1 MAGWSIP
8 IQQPKAGWKLRVLSG
23 RSLGMEYDLP
33 LSRYVLGSRPPANI
47 VIADASIAPQHV
59 TIDIRPDYIE
69 LHDSSGGRG
78 LLVNDKR
85 VSNARVVPGD
95 HVTVGVF
102 KFEFSNPNY
111 KPPPLAASPNSPVQK
126 FLALPLY
133 LRVGIISLSIA
144 ALLYVL
150 LATSENPNLVPV
162 TLLAMA
168 AAIPLPA
175 ICYLIDK
182 YDGKRLSFYTL
193 AITFVSGGTIGIIA
207 AMIGF
212 MVGEVATCGLILVP
226 IFAGLLEEPA
236 KLFATAWRWRH
247 PGYDRPIDGLLLG
260 AVSGFGFAVFET
272 AGYGFTQIFTQVQQ
286 SEENWLSKVLLLMVL
301 RGLSGPF
308 GHPIWSG
315 ILAGAFWQCGRDLR
329 RAVKARPF
337 QMAFLWA
344 VGLHAV
350 WNASALSEIVDPKSE
365 ILQLLGFGFVIL
377 SAFAGMREF
386 RRLLANKGY
395 R

>member
-1 MAGWSIP
+1 
-8 IQQPKAGWKLRVLSG
+8 
-23 RSLGMEYDLP
+23 
-33 LSRYVLGSRPPANI
+33 
-47 VIADASIAPQHV
+47 
-59 TIDIRPDYIE
+59 DIRPDYIE
-69 LHDSSGGRG
+69 LHDCSGGRG
-78 LLVNDKR
+78 LLVNDRR
-85 VSNARVVPGD
+85 VRNARVVPGD
-95 HVTVGVF
+95 HVAVGAF
-102 KFEFSNPNY
+102 KFTFSNPNY
-111 KPPPLAASPNSPVQK
+111 TPPPLAASPNSPVQK
-126 FLALPLY
+126 LLALPLY
-133 LRVGIISLSIA
+133 LRVGAIRLTVA
-144 ALLYVL
+144 GLLYL
-150 LATSENPNLVPV
+150 LLVVSDNPNLVPV

-175 ICYLIDK
+175 ICYLIDR

-212 MVGEVATCGLILVP
+212 MGAGVATCGLIFFP

-236 KLFATAWRWRH
+236 KLLATAWRWRH

-260 AVSGFGFAVFET
+260 AGSGFGFAAFET
-272 AGYGFTQIFTQVQQ
+272 ARYGFTAMQDAQEKGLSEVLQI
-286 SEENWLSKVLLLMVL
+286 MVL

-315 ILAGAFWQCGRDLR
+315 ILAAAFWQCGRNLR
-329 RAVKARPF
+329 RAVHSRTF
-337 QMAFLWA
+337 QVAFLWA

-350 WNASALSEIVDPKSE
+350 WNASALGEVLKGVSEG
-365 ILQLLGFGFVIL
+365 LQVLFLGFIVL
-377 SAFAGMREF
+377 SAIAGVWEF

>member
-78 LLVNDKR
+78 MLVNDKR

-95 HVTVGVF
+95 HVTVGIF

-111 KPPPLAASPNSPVQK
+111 KPPPLVASPNSPVQK

-133 LRVGIISLSIA
+133 IRVGIISVSIA
-144 ALLYVL
+144 ALLYIL
-150 LATSENPNLVPV
+150 LVESDNPNLVPV

-168 AAIPLPA
+168 AAIPVPA

-182 YDGKRLSFYTL
+182 YDSGRRISFYTL
-193 AITFVSGGTIGIIA
+193 AITFVSGGTVGIIA

-212 MVGEVATCGLILVP
+212 ELGGIATGGLIFLP

-236 KLFATAWRWRH
+236 KLLGTAWRWRH

-272 AGYGFTQIFTQVQQ
+272 AGYGFSVMQDAQ
-286 SEENWLSKVLLLMVL
+286 ENWQAQVLGLMIQ
-301 RGLSGPF
+301 RGLPAPF

-315 ILAGAFWQCGRDLR
+315 LLAAAFWQCGRDLR
-329 RAVKARPF
+329 RAVKSRTF
-337 QMAFLWA
+337 QIAFLWA
-344 VGLHAV
+344 IGLHAL
-350 WNASALSEIVDPKSE
+350 WNVSGIVPVFG
-365 ILQLLGFGFVIL
+365 LGFVIL
-377 SAFAGMREF
+377 SAAAGFREF

>member
-8 IQQPKAGWKLRVLSG
+8 VQQPKAGWKLRVLAG

-33 LSRYVLGSRPPANI
+33 LSRYVIGSRPPANI
-47 VIADASIAPQHV
+47 VIADPSIAPQHV
-59 TIDIRPDYIE
+59 TCDIRPDYVE
-69 LHDSSGGRG
+69 LHDCSGGRG
-78 LLVNDKR
+78 LLVNDQR
-85 VSNARVVPGD
+85 VRNARVVPGD
-95 HVTVGVF
+95 HVAVGAF
-102 KFEFSNPNY
+102 KFTFSNPNY
-111 KPPPLAASPNSPVQK
+111 TPPPLAASSNSTVQK
-126 FLALPLY
+126 FLGLPLY
-133 LRVGIISLSIA
+133 LRVGAISLTIA
-144 ALLYVL
+144 GLLYL
-150 LATSENPNLVPV
+150 LLVVSDNPNLVPV

-193 AITFVSGGTIGIIA
+193 AITFVSGGTVGIIA
-207 AMIGF
+207 AMIAF

-226 IFAGLLEEPA
+226 IFAGILEEPA
-236 KLFATAWRWRH
+236 KLLATAWRWRH

-272 AGYGFTQIFTQVQQ
+272 AGYGFTAMQEAEEKGLSAVLQI
-286 SEENWLSKVLLLMVL
+286 MVL

-315 ILAGAFWQCGRDLR
+315 LLAAAFWQCGRNLR
-329 RAVKARPF
+329 RATHSRTF
-337 QMAFLWA
+337 QIAFLWA
-344 VGLHAV
+344 IGLHAI
-350 WNASALSEIVDPKSE
+350 WNASAVVPIFGWGFIVLSGV
-365 ILQLLGFGFVIL
+365 
-377 SAFAGMREF
+377 AGVREF

>member
-8 IQQPKAGWKLRVLSG
+8 VQQPRAGWKLRVLAG

-33 LSRYVLGSRPPANI
+33 LSRYIIGSRPPANI

-59 TIDIRPDYIE
+59 TLDIRPDYIE
-69 LHDSSGGRG
+69 LHDCSGGRG
-78 LLVNDKR
+78 LLVNDQR
-85 VSNARVVPGD
+85 VRNARVVPGD
-95 HVTVGVF
+95 HVAVGAF
-102 KFEFSNPNY
+102 KFTFSNPNY
-111 KPPPLAASPNSPVQK
+111 TPPPLAASPNSLVQK
-126 FLALPLY
+126 FVALPLY
-133 LRVGIISLSIA
+133 LRVGAISVTIA
-144 ALLYVL
+144 GVLYLL
-150 LATSENPNLVPV
+150 LAISGNPNLVPV

-168 AAIPLPA
+168 AAVPLPV
-175 ICYLIDK
+175 ICYLIDR

-212 MVGEVATCGLILVP
+212 MGAGAATCGLIFFP

-236 KLFATAWRWRH
+236 KLLATAWRWRH

-260 AVSGFGFAVFET
+260 VVSGFGFAVFET
-272 AGYGFTQIFTQVQQ
+272 AGYGFTAGFAAMEEAQETGGLSEVLQI
-286 SEENWLSKVLLLMVL
+286 MVL

-315 ILAGAFWQCGRDLR
+315 ILAAAFWQCGRDLR
-329 RAVKARPF
+329 RAVKARTF
-337 QMAFLWA
+337 QIAFLWA
-344 VGLHAV
+344 VGLHAI
-350 WNASALSEIVDPKSE
+350 WNVSGVVPVFGW
-365 ILQLLGFGFVIL
+365 GFIIL
-377 SAFAGMREF
+377 SGIAGIREF